1 MVYFVGFAWRST
13 GEVGLEL
20 DQQHRCLLGYVVVH
34 CLDLLILTFD
44 VLKAKILSMEREIR
58 NNSPWHTTV
67 IVSELYISDVVVTA
81 NTRL

>member
-1 MVYFVGFAWRST
+1 M
-13 GEVGLEL
+13 
-20 DQQHRCLLGYVVVH
+20 
-34 CLDLLILTFD
+34 DLLILTFD